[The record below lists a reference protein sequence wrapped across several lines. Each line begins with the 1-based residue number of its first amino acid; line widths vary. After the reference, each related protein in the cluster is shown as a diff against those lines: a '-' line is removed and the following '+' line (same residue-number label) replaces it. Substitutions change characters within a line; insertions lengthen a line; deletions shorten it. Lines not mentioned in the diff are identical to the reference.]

1 MIEPNFQK
9 AAPRMSA
16 QAVASLSAA
25 PSTVRAMRSPASS
38 LDPRAFRSAVGCFP
52 TGVAVVTT
60 TVRGEEPAG
69 LTVNS
74 FASVSLD
81 PPLVLWC
88 VNKGSDRFGAFTN
101 ADEYVVCLLGRDHE
115 DVSSQLARR
124 GARSLSGMDFV
135 PTELG
140 PPALSNSLAT
150 FECRKEA
157 IYDGGDHVIIM
168 ARVLKFERQEAA
180 EPLVFHNGSYRALA
194 KTA

>member
-1 MIEPNFQK
+1 MTH
-9 AAPRMSA
+9 
-16 QAVASLSAA
+16 AVVLSNREAGQ
-25 PSTVRAMRSPASS
+25 T
-38 LDPRAFRSAVGCFP
+38 LDARAFRSAVGCFP
-52 TGVAVVTT
+52 TGVAIVTT
-60 TVRGEEPAG
+60 SVRGDEPTG

-88 VNKGSDRFGAFTN
+88 VNKGSDRFRAFTD
-101 ADEYVVCLLGRDHE
+101 ADEFVVCLLGRDHQ
-115 DVSSQLARR
+115 DVSSRLARR

-135 PTELG
+135 PTDLG

-157 IYDGGDHVIIM
+157 IYDGGDHAIIV
-168 ARVLKFERQEAA
+168 ARVLKFERHQAA

>member
-1 MIEPNFQK
+1 
-9 AAPRMSA
+9 MSA
-16 QAVASLSAA
+16 QM
-25 PSTVRAMRSPASS
+25 T
-38 LDPRAFRSAVGCFP
+38 LDPRLSISRRMLSGR
-52 TGVAVVTT
+52 GSHVVTT

-88 VNKGSDRFGAFTN
+88 VNKGSDRCGAFTN
-101 ADEYVVCLLGRDHE
+101 ADEYVVCLLGREHE
-115 DVSSQLARR
+115 DVSSRLARR

-157 IYDGGDHVIIM
+157 IHDGGDHLIIV
-168 ARVLKFERQEAA
+168 ARAA
-180 EPLVFHNGSYRALA
+180 SV
-194 KTA
+194 